1 MNNVKVIHL
10 DGQEFSMESGSDSDI
25 ETIDINKEQNKVG
38 NAAPAAAPAATPADD
53 DDDAASD
60 TSDGSDSTA
69 STASTAQLLA
79 SDPLYYILSRLFMTP
94 GGKNLATILDE
105 INVKLEKLEKLMPS
119 QSTP

>member
-25 ETIDINKEQNKVG
+25 ETVDINKEQNKVG
-38 NAAPAAAPAATPADD
+38 NAVAAGNAAPATTPA

-60 TSDGSDSTA
+60 TSDGSD

-105 INVKLEKLEKLMPS
+105 INVKLEKLMPS